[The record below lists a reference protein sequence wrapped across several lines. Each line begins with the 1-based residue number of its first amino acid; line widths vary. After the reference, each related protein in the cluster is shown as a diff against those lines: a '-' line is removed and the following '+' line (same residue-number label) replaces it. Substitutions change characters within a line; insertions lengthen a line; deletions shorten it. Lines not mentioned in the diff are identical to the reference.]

1 MLDNY
6 FNKIINAD
14 LNRAKNIL
22 QIINKTK
29 KKWAV
34 GFKKLNNPI
43 KVAVRRLEK
52 EVLTLFVIELI
63 TNFL

>member
-29 KKWAV
+29 KKGKV
-34 GFKKLNNPI
+34 GFKKLNNP
-43 KVAVRRLEK
+43 
-52 EVLTLFVIELI
+52 
-63 TNFL
+63 NFL